1 MERACNSVLPN
12 PPQEHF
18 RGICTFFLS
27 PPPPKSQFPHPHPT
41 ALFFNWNEKHLLAQF
56 TMIFFLM
63 FNLCIICV
71 LSGWDSQQLLSLP
84 SLKSFGHLYV
94 CVGIPRWSISW
105 TQAGRFQPPA
115 IFCLQQTQATFH
127 FKKHS
132 SPLITVC
139 CLFSHCCKDLALLLS
154 VFRCFLVRHC
164 KRTFPILGK
173 LNFERLPFE
182 RKNQYCANR
191 RYAMQHYLMLMK
203 RQWWPL
209 VQLPA
214 AAGTH

>member
-1 MERACNSVLPN
+1 
-12 PPQEHF
+12 
-18 RGICTFFLS
+18 
-27 PPPPKSQFPHPHPT
+27 
-41 ALFFNWNEKHLLAQF
+41 
-56 TMIFFLM
+56 MIFFLL
-63 FNLCIICV
+63 FNLYIICRV
-71 LSGWDSQQLLSLP
+71 SSWDSQQLLSLT
-84 SLKSFGHLYV
+84 SLRNLGHLYV

-209 VQLPA
+209 VQLPT
-214 AAGTH
+214 AAGTHWRWANRFNWLPAWT